1 MLRLQPLLDI
11 VIYAVK
17 LTSQIGMQGPGKMF
31 AYLLVSGLI
40 LTRLRQPV
48 GRMTAT
54 EQKLEGEFR
63 YVNSRLITN
72 RYYMIVSPCY
82 HLSQLLYSCT

>member
-1 MLRLQPLLDI
+1 MFVLYLYTVLCVLLQPLLDI

-17 LTSQIGMQGPGKMF
+17 LTSQIGFQGPGVMV
-31 AYLLVSGLI
+31 AYLVFSGLI

-48 GRMTAT
+48 GRMTAK
-54 EQKLEGEFR
+54 EQKLEGDFR

-72 RYYMIVSPCY
+72 R
-82 HLSQLLYSCT
+82 